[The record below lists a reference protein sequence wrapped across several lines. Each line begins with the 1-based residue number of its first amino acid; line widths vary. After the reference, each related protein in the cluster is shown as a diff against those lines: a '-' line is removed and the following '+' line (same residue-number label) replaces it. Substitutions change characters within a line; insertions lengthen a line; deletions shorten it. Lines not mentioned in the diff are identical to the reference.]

1 MLGNYLSSKISLISA
16 ITDNSPYEIQ
26 VFDHV
31 METAC
36 IWTIYHQSSLLLSLL
51 LNF

>member
-36 IWTIYHQSSLLLSLL
+36 IWTITFLYIY
-51 LNF
+51 FCI